1 MSTLSSQSL
10 ASTTPDVPT
19 FFHAPQSV
27 VVFGASDSPDKVG
40 GRPIHYLMSMGY
52 TGRIFPINPGR
63 QVVQGLAAY
72 PNIAALPEVPEVA
85 VIAVGGARAVDAVAQ
100 AAAAGTMGCVI
111 LASGFAEAHDEQG
124 IAWQE
129 EMVATSRAAGMRL
142 VGPNSQGLA
151 NFGTGAVLSFSTMF
165 TECPPQDGAVAIVS
179 QSGGMCAVP
188 YGLLRERGIGVR
200 YVHGT
205 GNDSDVT
212 TAEMISAVLEDPE
225 VRIVLTYVEGVADVA
240 AFERAA
246 RRALER
252 GVPIVALVGG
262 RSAEGARAAASHTGS
277 LASDRVVIDAF
288 MARLGIRRVDSMTE
302 LVESVEVY
310 LQGGKVTGTELS
322 VITNG
327 GGVCVISSDH
337 ASTYGLPLA
346 TFSPETEAA
355 ITATLPA
362 FASPTNPVD
371 ITGALLSDS
380 SLVRKVLDCV
390 QVGVD
395 GDVFMI
401 SIPVSGRGYDIEE
414 FASAAA
420 DFVARMKAPL
430 VVVTPQPR
438 IAALYRAHGLP
449 VYEDEGHAI
458 RALAGYVHHDRQRK
472 VAATMSSLDLRQPAA
487 QGSVLL
493 NEADSLAV
501 LAPVG
506 DVVDHVL
513 TNDAASAA
521 AAYEQFGGR
530 RVVLKGCTTS
540 VSHKSDFG
548 LVELGLESAEEVR
561 AAADRILAAMEK
573 HGFVADGLLVEA
585 MEAGAFE
592 VMVGAHRDA
601 TYGAVVIVGAGGKYI
616 EAVPDFATLLP
627 PFGREEVAMAIK
639 GLRLAPLLEGVR
651 GEEPVDIDA
660 WVDLAVSVGDLM
672 VAKDSVIESLDA
684 NPVLLVRDVGGTRAV
699 IADAVVVQRQPP
711 GAGPW

>member
-1 MSTLSSQSL
+1 MSAAPPQSL
-10 ASTTPDVPT
+10 APTTLGPPT

-27 VVFGASDSPDKVG
+27 VVFGASDNRDKVG

-52 TGRIFPINPGR
+52 AGQIFPINPAR
-63 QVVQGLAAY
+63 EVVQGLTAY
-72 PNIAALPEVPEVA
+72 PDIAALPEVPEVA

-100 AAAAGTMGCVI
+100 AAAAGTKGCVI
-111 LASGFAEAHDEQG
+111 LASGFAEAHDAQG

-129 EMVATSRAAGMRL
+129 EMVATARAAGMRL

-165 TECPPQDGAVAIVS
+165 TECLPEDGAVAIVS

-188 YGLLRERGIGVR
+188 YGLLRERGVGVR

-212 TAEMISAVLEDPE
+212 TAEMISAVLEDPA

-252 GVPIVALVGG
+252 NIPIVALVGG
-262 RSAEGARAAASHTGS
+262 RSADGARAAASHTGS
-277 LASDRVVIDAF
+277 LASDRVVVDAF
-288 MARLGIRRVDSMTE
+288 MARLGIRRVESMTE
-302 LVESVEVY
+302 LVESAEVY
-310 LQGGKVTGTELS
+310 LQGGEVTGTELAI
-322 VITNG
+322 ITNG

-337 ASTYGLPLA
+337 AGTYGLPLA
-346 TFSPETEAA
+346 TFSMETEAA
-355 ITATLPA
+355 ITAALPP
-362 FASPTNPVD
+362 FASATNPVD

-390 QVGVD
+390 KVGVD

-401 SIPVSGRGYDIEE
+401 SIPVSGRGYDIDE
-414 FASAAA
+414 FALAAA
-420 DFVARMKAPL
+420 DFVARVKAPL

-438 IAALYRAHGLP
+438 VAALYRAHGLP
-449 VYEDEGHAI
+449 VYEDEAHAI
-458 RALAGYVHHDRQRK
+458 RALAGYVHHDRQRR
-472 VAATMSSLDLRQPAA
+472 AAVRMSPLDLRPPAV

-493 NEADSLAV
+493 NEADSLAL

-506 DVVDHVL
+506 EVVDHVL
-513 TNDAASAA
+513 TSDAASAA
-521 AAYEQFGGR
+521 AAYGRFAGR

-548 LVELGLESAEEVR
+548 LVELGLSSAEDVQS
-561 AAADRILAAMEK
+561 AAERITVAMEK

-627 PFGREEVAMAIK
+627 PFDREDVATAIR

-651 GEEPVDIDA
+651 GEAPINLDA
-660 WVDLAVSVGDLM
+660 WIDLAVSVGDLM
-672 VAKDSVIESLDA
+672 VAEDSVIESLDA
-684 NPVLLVRDVGGTRAV
+684 NPVLLVRDAAGTRAV
-699 IADAVVVQRQPP
+699 IADAVVMQQSTAVD
-711 GAGPW
+711 PW